1 MKNTKNQN
9 PNTKEP
15 SNSKPETIVT
25 YVTGNGGGAW
35 VLKDEEPPGPEQ
47 RHPFDLEE
55 RTAVFGENIVRFSK
69 TIPRNPSNNRL
80 IDQVVGAGT
89 SVGANF
95 CEANDSFSKKD
106 FRFTVKRCIKEAKE
120 TKFFLRMIAASEP
133 SLAEEA
139 RSLYREATEL
149 LRILATMYRK

>member
-1 MKNTKNQN
+1 MKNTKHQH
-9 PNTKEP
+9 PNTRKT
-15 SNSKPETIVT
+15 SNSKLDPTVA

-35 VLKDEEPPGPEQ
+35 VLKDEPGAGPEQ

-55 RTAVFGENIVRFSK
+55 RTAVFGESVVRFSK

-89 SVGANF
+89 SLGANF
-95 CEANDSFSKKD
+95 CEANDCFSKKD
-106 FRFTVKRCIKEAKE
+106 FRYTVKRCIKEAKE
-120 TKFFLRMIAASEP
+120 TRFFLRMIAASEP
-133 SLAEEA
+133 SLADEA

-149 LRILATMYRK
+149 LKILATMYRK